1 MFESAKVNKET
12 EHNKSERSNSP
23 KLATRF
29 FMVVVWCGVCAWI
42 LISERYGL
50 LTRTG
55 KGWQPLMILTRV
67 LRIFERERRFSFG
80 QTHRLIISS
89 SSLAAGNG
97 VSVTLIGH
105 VVLCFA

>member
-12 EHNKSERSNSP
+12 EHNKSEISNSP

-29 FMVVVWCGVCAWI
+29 FMTVVWCVCLDSDFREIWVINLNWKGVAAI
-42 LISERYGL
+42 DDFYKSLRFFER
-50 LTRTG
+50 
-55 KGWQPLMILTRV
+55 
-67 LRIFERERRFSFG
+67 ERERRFSFG
-80 QTHRLIISS
+80 QTNRLISS

-105 VVLCFA
+105 VVLSFA

>member
-1 MFESAKVNKET
+1 MFESAEVNKET

-29 FMVVVWCGVCAWI
+29 FMALLYGVVWCGVCAWI

-55 KGWQPLMILTRV
+55 KGWQ
-67 LRIFERERRFSFG
+67 
-80 QTHRLIISS
+80 
-89 SSLAAGNG
+89 AG
-97 VSVTLIGH
+97 SH
-105 VVLCFA
+105 